1 MSNFIYVL
9 PTSSRVGSLLASKAK
24 KNYEAKTLDLFFDIP
39 KDIFLVGS
47 HNSEDLLTY
56 MMPLGF
62 KTYAPPGAD
71 MLLLPR
77 SSSGNLR
84 KLSPT
89 IMDPPY
95 IERMRAA
102 GIEVFDTDA
111 IILANT
117 MGYIDWDYR
126 NEWKALVRTTRDITL
141 DNERAYLQAIP
152 LEPSKYLFKIVDDI
166 SQIPSEYLNT
176 QRGENGFGSSG

>member
-9 PTSSRVGSLLASKAK
+9 PGNSRIGNLLASKSK

-39 KDIFLVGS
+39 SDVFLVGS
-47 HNSEDLLTY
+47 HQSEDSLTY

-71 MLLLPR
+71 MFLLPR

-84 KLSPT
+84 KLNPT

-95 IERMRAA
+95 IERLKAA
-102 GIEVFDTDA
+102 KIDVYDSDA
-111 IILANT
+111 ITLANT
-117 MGYIDWDYR
+117 IGYIDWDYR
-126 NEWKALVRTTRDITL
+126 NEWKALVRTVRDITL
-141 DNERAYLQAIP
+141 DNEKAYLQAIP
-152 LEPSKYLFKIVDDI
+152 LEPSKFTFKIVDDI
-166 SQIPSEYLNT
+166 SQIPEEYLNT

>member
-9 PTSSRVGSLLASKAK
+9 PTSPRVASLLAAKAK
-24 KNYEAKTLDLFFDIP
+24 KNYEARTLDLFFDVP
-39 KDIFLVGS
+39 KELFLVGS
-47 HNSEDLLTY
+47 HNSEDSLTY
-56 MMPLGF
+56 MIPLGV

-84 KLSPT
+84 KLGPT

-95 IERMRAA
+95 IERLKAA
-102 GIEVFDTDA
+102 NVTVFDTDA
-111 IILANT
+111 IVLANT

-126 NEWKALVRTTRDITL
+126 NEWKALVRTIRDITI

-152 LEPSKYLFKIVDDI
+152 LEPSKYTFKIVDDI
-166 SQIPSEYLNT
+166 SQVPSEYLNT
-176 QRGENGFGSSG
+176 DRGENGFGSSG

>member
-1 MSNFIYVL
+1 MSNYIYVL
-9 PTSSRVGSLLASKAK
+9 PTSSRVATLLTAKAK

-39 KDIFLVGS
+39 QDIFLVGS
-47 HNSEDLLTY
+47 HNSEDALTY

-71 MLLLPR
+71 MFLLPR

-84 KLSPT
+84 KLNPT
-89 IMDPPY
+89 IMDPLY
-95 IERMRAA
+95 IEKLKASN
-102 GIEVFDTDA
+102 IEVFDTDM
-111 IILANT
+111 ISLANT
-117 MGYIDWDYR
+117 VGYIDWDYR
-126 NEWKALVRTTRDITL
+126 NEWKALVRSMRDITI

-152 LEPSKYLFKIVDDI
+152 LEPSKYIFKIVDDI
-166 SQIPSEYLNT
+166 SQIPKEYLDT